1 MEFFFQNNSVE
12 NSLICPKDKSASH
25 CPIEL
30 FPIYPNIHWT
40 IRQRYRRPLIQP
52 YWRLTEFMI
61 WYFLHLGIHES
72 HSGIAHT
79 RWATHGVPSELN
91 SHPHTSGEDN
101 EFIVVHNGVLTND
114 REAKK
119 LLENKGEILKILV
132 RNNQEFS
139 SMENILEKKTLKL

>member
-1 MEFFFQNNSVE
+1 
-12 NSLICPKDKSASH
+12 
-25 CPIEL
+25 
-30 FPIYPNIHWT
+30 
-40 IRQRYRRPLIQP
+40 
-52 YWRLTEFMI
+52 MI